1 MDWFVGL
8 VRMKDSLFDEFA
20 SIALQAHNAPC
31 HFITVI
37 TLDDG
42 ENVINVMIGVT
53 SFHNYHTWEDCD
65 IIQGVCL
72 HITMRTFGWQ
82 EWSPGSTLAV
92 HRVHGCVGRRR
103 TLAYLAEKILCL
115 N

>member
-20 SIALQAHNAPC
+20 SIALQAHNVPC

-65 IIQGVCL
+65 IIQGVDTGML
-72 HITMRTFGWQ
+72 SKWKL
-82 EWSPGSTLAV
+82 SKVGS
-92 HRVHGCVGRRR
+92 
-103 TLAYLAEKILCL
+103 
-115 N
+115 